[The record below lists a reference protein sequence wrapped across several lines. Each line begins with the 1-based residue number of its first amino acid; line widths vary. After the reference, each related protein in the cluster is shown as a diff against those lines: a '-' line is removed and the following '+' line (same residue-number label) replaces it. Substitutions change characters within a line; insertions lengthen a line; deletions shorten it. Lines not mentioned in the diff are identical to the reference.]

1 MHLVPQFLWLLLR
14 RHLLITWSW
23 GTEKLVLWSH
33 GIVIISVT
41 IINSQKGAYT
51 LVWHPD
57 FLQLMS
63 GDTSISTGSL
73 AILCCVFM
81 LVGPKDY
88 NQWSLCLWVPRIIIN
103 GERVLKQLLPL
114 GHSKRQQTQEL
125 SLLVK
130 EAY

>member
-88 NQWSLCLWVPRIIIN
+88 NQWRKS
-103 GERVLKQLLPL
+103 
-114 GHSKRQQTQEL
+114 S
-125 SLLVK
+125 
-130 EAY
+130 